1 MSDKR
6 SVATDALA
14 TLGTIIDE
22 TAKRD
27 AIHLAVI
34 PMEAKEQLRPGDH
47 VQVNAGGAVR
57 TTVGD
62 GVGIVD
68 PFLHEDVR
76 FGQIFWLVLYPRTI
90 TSLRHVWTHPAFSDN
105 DTVEVGPPPD
115 KAASEKWLRDYCT
128 QTFWEGY
135 DEILLRSLAVSKLYL
150 KAIERA
156 GDADYIT
163 FPSQA
168 SSGAIP
174 AEFWDHAEVVLGFKI
189 NHRPTWFECDC

>member
-34 PMEAKEQLRPGDH
+34 PME
-47 VQVNAGGAVR
+47 
-57 TTVGD
+57 
-62 GVGIVD
+62 
-68 PFLHEDVR
+68 
-76 FGQIFWLVLYPRTI
+76 
-90 TSLRHVWTHPAFSDN
+90 
-105 DTVEVGPPPD
+105 
-115 KAASEKWLRDYCT
+115 
-128 QTFWEGY
+128 GY

-150 KAIERA
+150 KTIERA

-163 FPSQA
+163 FHSQA